1 MQGCG
6 GSGTPIEAEMELLD
20 PSVVERGPVLDALA
34 AGVARATTGRG
45 SLVFL
50 AGEAGI
56 GKTTVVDVVVRHH
69 GRRLHKLIGAC
80 DALSTPHPLG
90 PLRDM
95 ARTDAAVAELF
106 DGRPRHELFAGF
118 LQLLARSGRPALVV
132 LEDVHWADA
141 ATLDL
146 LRFVGRRVARCHAL
160 VIATH
165 RSDDIGPDDPLR
177 AVLGDLATV
186 PETHRHQL
194 VPLTV
199 DGVAALTG
207 KSRADPDVAELHRRT
222 GGNPFFVSEILAD
235 PGSNLPDSI
244 RDAVLARRKRISPEA
259 RQVLDVVSIVP
270 GAIERWLLEAV
281 ASPAAVDVDACITA
295 GMLESG
301 ERGDLAFRHELARLA
316 TEGTLPPLRRSEL
329 HAEVV
334 RALRREQA
342 DPDPARIVHHADA
355 AGDRES
361 MLLYAPRA
369 ASRATE
375 RGALRQARDHLARAL
390 RYADDLPP
398 AEHASLLERSS
409 SAAGRIGDVDASL
422 SAADEAVELRRACD
436 DNLALGAALA
446 ERAGARYSAGL
457 GPEAHQDIHAAL
469 ALLTPLGETAELA
482 TAYGVAVTLAMLAR
496 DYDTVLEHGGTAI
509 DLAGR
514 LGVDRALVHALNSLG
529 STEVLIGR
537 HDDGE
542 EHLLASIE
550 VARRTG
556 KPGAEATG
564 WSNLGSGFGEVR
576 VYDRGERYL
585 ERAIALGAAHDL
597 DGIVHYATAWLARV
611 CLETGRWDRAAQL
624 ATSIPIELP
633 GMSPIIT
640 ITAATVLG
648 RLRARRGDPGAH
660 EALESAWLLALETDD
675 LQRLWPVAAARGET
689 ALLAECDA
697 EVAPLVTETF
707 RSAVEIG
714 HPWAIGELGLLLHR
728 ADALDQAGR
737 KAMERAAEPYR
748 LQVAGHIEQAAA
760 AWALLPSP
768 YEQADALRDGDE
780 DQQRD
785 ALAILDE
792 LGAAQTAAQ
801 QRRRM
806 RASGIRAIPRGPRP
820 STAAHPAGLTQREVQ
835 VLELVAQK
843 MTNAEIAQA
852 LFISTKTAGNHVS
865 SILRKL
871 GVETRHDAV
880 RVVEQ
885 G

>member
-1 MQGCG
+1 
-6 GSGTPIEAEMELLD
+6 MELLD
-20 PSVVERGPVLDALA
+20 PAVVERGPVLDALA

-56 GKTTVVDVVVRHH
+56 GKTTIVDVVVRHH
-69 GRRLHKLIGAC
+69 GGQLHTLVGAC

-95 ARTDAAVAELF
+95 AQTDAEVAELF

-118 LQLLARSGRPALVV
+118 LQLLSRSGRPALVV

-160 VIATH
+160 ILATH

-177 AVLGDLATV
+177 AVIGDLATM
-186 PETHRHQL
+186 PKTHRHL
-194 VPLTV
+194 LPPLTI

-207 KSRADPDVAELHRRT
+207 MSRADPDVAELHRRT

-235 PGSNLPDSI
+235 PGSSLPASI
-244 RDAVLARRKRISPEA
+244 RDAVLARRERLSAQA
-259 RQVLDVVSIVP
+259 RQVLDVVAIVP
-270 GAIERWLLEAV
+270 GAMERRLLEAV

-316 TEGTLPPLRRSEL
+316 VEGTLPPLRRSEL
-329 HAEVV
+329 HAEMV
-334 RALRREQA
+334 RALRREQE

-361 MLLYAPRA
+361 VLRFAPQA

-375 RGALRQARDHLARAL
+375 RGALRQARDHLAQAR
-390 RYADDLPP
+390 RYADGLPP
-398 AEHASLLERSS
+398 AEHASLLERFSE
-409 SAAGRIGDVDASL
+409 AADRIGDVDASVT
-422 SAADEAVELRRACD
+422 AADEAVELRRACGD
-436 DNLALGAALA
+436 DLALGAALTL
-446 ERAGARYSAGL
+446 RAGARYGAGL
-457 GPEAHQDIHAAL
+457 GPEAHQDIHAAI

-482 TAYGVAVTLAMLAR
+482 TASGMAVTLAMLAR
-496 DYDTVLEHGGTAI
+496 DYETVLERGGTAI
-509 DLAGR
+509 DLAER
-514 LGVDRALVHALNSLG
+514 LGVDRALVHGLNSLG

-556 KPGAEATG
+556 RPGAEAAG
-564 WSNLGSGFGEVR
+564 WSNLGSGFGEIR
-576 VYDRGERYL
+576 VYDRAERYL
-585 ERAIALGAAHDL
+585 EKAIAFGAAHDL
-597 DGIVHYATAWLARV
+597 DGTVHYSTAWLARV

-624 ATSIPIELP
+624 ATSIPVELS
-633 GMSPIIT
+633 GVSPIIT
-640 ITAATVLG
+640 ITASTVLG

-660 EALESAWLLALETDD
+660 EILDRAWELAVETDD

-689 ALLAECDA
+689 ALLAERDA
-697 EVAPLVTETF
+697 EVAPLVADTF
-707 RSAVEIG
+707 HSAVEIG

-728 ADALDQAGR
+728 VDALDQAVR
-737 KAMERAAEPYR
+737 DAMEQAAEPYR
-748 LQVAGHIEQAAA
+748 LQAAGHLEEAAA
-760 AWALLPSP
+760 AWAALPCP
-768 YEQADALRDGDE
+768 YEQADALRGGDE
-780 DQQRD
+780 DQQRR
-785 ALAILDE
+785 ALAILDG
-792 LGAAQTAAQ
+792 LGAAQAAAQ

-835 VLELVAQK
+835 VLELVAQR
-843 MTNAEIAQA
+843 MTNAEIAQT
-852 LFISTKTAGNHVS
+852 LFISTKTAGNHIS

-871 GVETRHDAV
+871 DVETRHDAV
-880 RVVEQ
+880 RVFEQ